1 MRDSLDRK
9 LVAELQVDA
18 WQTYVSLGEKVG
30 LSASAVQR
38 RIERLKRE
46 GLLVGAR
53 AEVSEEANT
62 RPLKIFLLLE
72 LVSDTKG
79 DLDRLSAMLRGFP
92 GFANAY
98 VTIGATDVVVEL
110 DCESMEEFQSWSM
123 TALNS
128 DANVRHCTTLVN
140 LKRL

>member
-9 LVAELQVDA
+9 LVAELLKDA
-18 WQTYVSLGEKVG
+18 WQTYVSLGDKVG

-38 RIERLKRE
+38 RVERLKRQ
-46 GLLVGAR
+46 GVLKGAR
-53 AEVSEEANT
+53 AVVSEEANA

-72 LVSDTKG
+72 LVGDTKA
-79 DLDRLSAMLRGFP
+79 DLDRLSALLRGFA

-110 DCESMEEFQSWSM
+110 DCQSMEEFQTWSM
-123 TALNS
+123 SALNG